1 MYKYTHRI
9 YAIFPSLIILLSCLI
24 KASILNS
31 LLKSLVIVGNINI
44 IDFKQLPV
52 YFPGGPVIKTSC
64 SIAGELVTYLV
75 RVK

>member
-9 YAIFPSLIILLSCLI
+9 YAISPSLIILFSGLI
-24 KASILNS
+24 KASILS
-31 LLKSLVIVGNINI
+31 LLKSMVIIGNRNV
-44 IDFKQLPV
+44 IDFKQLTV
-52 YFPGGPVIKTSC
+52 DFPNGPVVKTSC

>member
-9 YAIFPSLIILLSCLI
+9 YAISPSLIILLSGLI
-24 KASILNS
+24 KASILS
-31 LLKSLVIVGNINI
+31 LLKSMVIIGNRNV

-52 YFPGGPVIKTSC
+52 GFPSGPVVKTSC
-64 SIAGELVTYLV
+64 SIAGELATYLG